1 LPVVGREGVPW
12 AGGTARRGYAMRS
25 GRLDAFAS
33 LTVYEGCDAGFR
45 AREHRVDLE
54 EVDVPDELHD
64 QLTKYLTD
72 AHSIEVQ
79 ALAQL
84 RTAPKLAGD
93 PQLSHIFEEH
103 LAETEDHERLT
114 RELLDARD
122 ASPSKLKDAVMGAGG
137 KGFLLFARLNPDTPG
152 KLYAHALSYEGL
164 ELASYELLARV
175 AELAGETEVVETARR
190 IRDEE
195 RSMMDRL
202 EAHVDDAYAASQREH
217 PRDDVDELLPKYL
230 ADAHAI
236 EEQAI
241 QLLER
246 APKLVE
252 DPQLASV
259 FADHLAETRDHAE
272 LVEER
277 LAALGGGPNRLQDAV
292 MRLGA
297 LNWGAFFQGH
307 PDTPGKLTA
316 FAYAFEHLEIG
327 GYELLQRTGSTA
339 GDEETVELARRILA
353 QERHAAELLA
363 LRFDVAAT
371 ASLRAVGV
379 TV

>member
-1 LPVVGREGVPW
+1 MPG
-12 AGGTARRGYAMRS
+12 
-25 GRLDAFAS
+25 
-33 LTVYEGCDAGFR
+33 
-45 AREHRVDLE
+45 
-54 EVDVPDELHD
+54 ELNE

-84 RTAPKLAGD
+84 KTAPKLAGD

-103 LAETEDHERLT
+103 LAETETHERLT
-114 RELLDARD
+114 RELLEARD
-122 ASPSKLKDAVMGAGG
+122 AEPSKVKDVVMGVGG

-175 AELAGETEVVETARR
+175 AELAGDTEVVEAAQR
-190 IRDEE
+190 IRDDE
-195 RSMMDRL
+195 RSMMERL
-202 EAHVDDAYAASQREH
+202 ESHVDDAFAASQREH
-217 PRDDVDELLPKYL
+217 PRDDIEELLPKYL

-246 APKLVE
+246 APSLVE
-252 DPQLASV
+252 DPQLAGA

-272 LVEER
+272 LIEER
-277 LAALGGGPNRLQDAV
+277 LTALGGGPNRLQDAV
-292 MRLGA
+292 LRLGA

-316 FAYAFEHLEIG
+316 FAFAFEHLEIG
-327 GYELLQRTGSTA
+327 GYELLERTAASA
-339 GDEETVELARRILA
+339 GDEATVDVVRRILA
-353 QERHAAELLA
+353 QERQAAETLA
-363 LRFDVAAT
+363 AKFDTAAT
-371 ASLRAVGV
+371 ASLRTLGLVV
-379 TV
+379 